1 VGDFY
6 GKKTKIKHMI
16 MKNFLGLLLILIIAI
31 FFVSCKRKYK
41 CRIENHSSYNLE
53 DVRFGFVNE
62 EITISIPPNGYV
74 SDFTLTYKKAPFDA
88 ILGDAAL
95 VGATIFKYSDGVKTY
110 TNNIGYGLVGR
121 NELSRKKENIFVLTP
136 VPNSDPNNPVIFRLI
151 LKK

>member
-1 VGDFY
+1 MV
-6 GKKTKIKHMI
+6 KKLKIKYMI

-74 SDFTLTYKKAPFDA
+74 FDITLTYKKAPFDA
-88 ILGDAAL
+88 ML
-95 VGATIFKYSDGVKTY
+95 VGYAEIGAYVFKYSDSVKTY
-110 TNNIGYGLVGR
+110 TNDSPTTNIIGR
-121 NELSRKKENIFVLTP
+121 DELSRKNENIFILTP
-136 VPNSDPNNPVIFRLI
+136 EPNSDPNNPVIFRLS

>member
-6 GKKTKIKHMI
+6 GKKTKIKYMI
-16 MKNFLGLLLILIIAI
+16 MKNFLVLLVILIIAMS
-31 FFVSCKRKYK
+31 FVSCKKKYK

-53 DVRFGFVNE
+53 DVRFGFIDE
-62 EITISIPPNGYV
+62 ETTISIPPNGYV
-74 SDFTLTYKKAPFDA
+74 SDITITYKKAPFDA

-110 TNNIGYGLVGR
+110 TNNIAYGFVGR
-121 NELSRKKENIFVLTP
+121 DELSRKRENIFILTP
-136 VPNSDPNNPVIFRLI
+136 EPNSYPNNPVIFRLS